1 MGTATAIAFAIL
13 GVPYGPIL
21 GVITGLGNFIPFF
34 GGPIGYAS
42 LVIVCLIET
51 NFKALIG
58 GLIAL
63 SIILFV
69 DGNIVNPRLLAETV
83 EVHPLLVVAALIAGG
98 AIGGLAGMLVAVP
111 TAAFLKVQ
119 IDRWV
124 DEREA
129 SLAEGGSDEED

>member
-1 MGTATAIAFAIL
+1 MNAETLLVVALGLCCLMAVVSTEVGFSSAFGAFVMGS
-13 GVPYGPIL
+13 V
-21 GVITGLGNFIPFF
+21 
-34 GGPIGYAS
+34 
-42 LVIVCLIET
+42 
-51 NFKALIG
+51 
-58 GLIAL
+58 
-63 SIILFV
+63 
-69 DGNIVNPRLLAETV
+69 LAETV

-129 SLAEGGSDEED
+129 SLAEGDSGEEG